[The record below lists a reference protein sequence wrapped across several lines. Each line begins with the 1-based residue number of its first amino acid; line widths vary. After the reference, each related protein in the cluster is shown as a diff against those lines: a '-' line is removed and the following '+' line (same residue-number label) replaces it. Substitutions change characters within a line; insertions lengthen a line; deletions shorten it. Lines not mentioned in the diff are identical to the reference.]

1 MEVLTIDHKYLEEV
15 THQHSCGL
23 ENIYI
28 ELTEVARLELLGQRH
43 GAAV

>member
-1 MEVLTIDHKYLEEV
+1 MEVLTIDHKYLQV
-15 THQHSCGL
+15 SRQHSCEL

-28 ELTEVARLELLGQRH
+28 ELTEIARLELLGQRH